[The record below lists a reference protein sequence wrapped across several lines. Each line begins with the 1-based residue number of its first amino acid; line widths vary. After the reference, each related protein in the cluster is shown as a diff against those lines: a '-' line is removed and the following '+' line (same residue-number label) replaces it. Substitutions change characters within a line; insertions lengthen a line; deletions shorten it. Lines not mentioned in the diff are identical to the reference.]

1 MKVLVPVDGSK
12 HSEEA
17 LYTAIGMLRDKAD
30 SDLFV
35 LSVVPAFESFD
46 LELSASG
53 RDTLRQDFAQRGA
66 RVVNRACDIATGEG
80 VKVHCKAE
88 VSATNVPDAIV
99 AFAEKE
105 KVDLVVIGSRGLS
118 PASRFR
124 MGSVASKVVRHAPC
138 SVYVVKQKA

>member
-1 MKVLVPVDGSK
+1 MKILVPVDGSK
-12 HSEEA
+12 HAEEA
-17 LYTAIGMLRDKAD
+17 LYTAIEMLK
-30 SDLFV
+30 SKGGELFV
-35 LSVVPAFESFD
+35 LSVVPSFEAFD
-46 LELSASG
+46 LELSASS
-53 RDTLRQDFAQRGA
+53 RDSLKRDFEAKGGK
-66 RVVNRACDIATGEG
+66 VVNRSCDIATGEG

-88 VSATNVPDAIV
+88 VSATSVPDAIV

-105 KVDLVVIGSRGLS
+105 GVDLVVIGSRGLS

>member
-1 MKVLVPVDGSK
+1 MKILVPVDGSK
-12 HSEEA
+12 HAEEA
-17 LYTAIGMLRDKAD
+17 LYTAIEMLK
-30 SDLFV
+30 SKGGELFV
-35 LSVVPAFESFD
+35 LTVVPSFEAFD
-46 LELSASG
+46 LELSASS
-53 RDTLRQDFAQRGA
+53 RDKLKKDFEAKGGK
-66 RVVNRACDIATGEG
+66 VVNRSCDIATGEG

-105 KVDLVVIGSRGLS
+105 GVDLVVIGSRGLS